1 MSNIRKQSAF
11 THAGP
16 SPYPAFST
24 LSPTFS
30 RSASTRFSAEKSA
43 ILPADNRS
51 DRDADGIFQ
60 GGNGII
66 SPSAFCPSR
75 YDNMHNT
82 FNINL
87 ESLINTET
95 ERLANKLGK
104 SFLDCEDIVR
114 LTGLGRDNA
123 RSLMHNHSFP
133 VVKVGNRQV
142 VSILAFVT
150 WQMREYL
157 DGDNRYG
164 NR

>member
-1 MSNIRKQSAF
+1 MYRVKKPTSSA
-11 THAGP
+11 HAEP
-16 SPYPAFST
+16 SLPPASST
-24 LSPTFS
+24 LFPSFS
-30 RSASTRFSAEKSA
+30 RSAPTRFFAKNSA
-43 ILPADNRS
+43 ILLLQDKTDNW
-51 DRDADGIFQ
+51 
-60 GGNGII
+60 
-66 SPSAFCPSR
+66 FCEKRKGEIGRERLFSCLR
-75 YDNMHNT
+75 ARHT
-82 FNINL
+82 NL
-87 ESLINTET
+87 QTSIDLEQLINTET

-157 DGDNRYG
+157 EGDNRYG